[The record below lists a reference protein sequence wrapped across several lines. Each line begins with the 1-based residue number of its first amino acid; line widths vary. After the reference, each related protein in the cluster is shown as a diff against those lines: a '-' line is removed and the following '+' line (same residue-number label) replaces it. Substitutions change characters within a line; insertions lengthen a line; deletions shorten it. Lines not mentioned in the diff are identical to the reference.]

1 MLGQSSKLPLAVF
14 GGVLLGCAIAATV
27 HLLVNQFPREDT
39 EHSVPP
45 EISVSDTPKVYDTN
59 TRDTIV
65 TAEKVQSFT
74 EQLQQSL
81 PVIDQLDQQGLEEL
95 FNSVL
100 HENSRN
106 TTVASLVIDRLTE
119 LDPNSAF
126 QMVNRLD
133 YFKREWLIPVVMARW
148 GSVNVADAMTAA
160 ATLSTE
166 LKKSAIHSILLAN
179 STALDNQ
186 FLVDLGA
193 SLDMDVVVKQVLS
206 ELHVQKMFD
215 NPREAFDFL
224 FADEVPDQ
232 DQHDLFNELAEDW
245 LRRDGTEAF
254 LGLFEILRTNESDVN
269 SSWSNAY
276 DITDQMCEV
285 DVQLVWELL
294 QTDYQDIRDSTM
306 RISVLAHWMEEDT
319 TAAIVA
325 LNELE
330 TKGPVDELYRD
341 VIWFWT
347 SSNPHHAIQNIEK
360 VPQGFHSH
368 FYSEAIFS
376 LSLKGEID
384 EALQLLEQM
393 EALEVNT
400 GDAQELLVMA
410 WANHDMTAAIDWTMA
425 NTEQGSDSRN
435 SLLGRNIDD
444 LAREDP
450 VRALQLAVENEDPA
464 AANSSYSLP
473 VRVINTVATYVDVDQ
488 ALELLQRRSE
498 TTNPNEYSVVGTEL
512 VLIGREAEA
521 IQIGEQLS
529 EAMQLEYFRQMTWP
543 WYRNDPVGLID
554 SLPKLPNEQV
564 QLVVAQEILNSN
576 SRSPLLSAEEIAY
589 LEDFVGE
596 AESE

>member
-39 EHSVPP
+39 EHYVPP
-45 EISVSDTPKVYDTN
+45 EISVSDTPKVYAPK
-59 TRDTIV
+59 TRDTVV

-100 HENSRN
+100 HKNSRN

-119 LDPNSAF
+119 LNPNSAF

-166 LKKSAIHSILLAN
+166 LKKSAIHSILAN

-193 SLDMDVVVKQVLS
+193 SFDMDAVVKQVLS
-206 ELHVQKMFD
+206 ELQVQKMFD
-215 NPREAFDFL
+215 KPRDAFEFL

-245 LRRDGTEAF
+245 LRRAGTEAF
-254 LGLFEILRTNESDVN
+254 SGLFEILRTKESNVN

-276 DITDQMCEV
+276 EITSKMCDV

-294 QTDYQDIRDSTM
+294 QTEDQDTRDSTM
-306 RISVLAHWMEEDT
+306 RTSVLAHWMEEDT
-319 TAAIVA
+319 SAAIVA
-325 LNELE
+325 INELE
-330 TKGPVDELYRD
+330 TKGPVDELYRN
-341 VIWFWT
+341 VIRYWT
-347 SSNPHHAIQNIEK
+347 RRNPHHATQNIEK
-360 VPQGFHSH
+360 IPGGHHSH
-368 FYSEAIFS
+368 LYSQAILS
-376 LSLKGEID
+376 LSQEGEID
-384 EALQLLEQM
+384 EALQVLEQM
-393 EALEVNT
+393 ETLEVNT

-410 WANHDMTAAIDWTMA
+410 WANHDLTAAMDWTMA
-425 NTEQGSDSRN
+425 NTDQGSDSRN
-435 SLLGRNIDD
+435 SLLGQNIND

-450 VRALQLAVENEDPA
+450 IRALQLAVENEDPA
-464 AANSSYSLP
+464 GANSSYSLP
-473 VRVINTVATYVDVDQ
+473 VRVIDTVATYVDVDQ
-488 ALELLQRRSE
+488 ALELLERRSE

-529 EAMQLEYFRQMTWP
+529 EAMQLEYFRQLTWP

-564 QLVVAQEILNSN
+564 QLAVAQEILNSN
-576 SRSPLLSAEEIAY
+576 RYRPLLSAEEIGY

-596 AESE
+596 AETE

>member
-100 HENSRN
+100 HENNRN

-119 LDPNSAF
+119 LNPNSAF

-148 GSVNVADAMTAA
+148 GSDNVADAMTAA

-166 LKKSAIHSILLAN
+166 LKKSAIHSILTN

-193 SLDMDVVVKQVLS
+193 SLDMDAVVKQVLS
-206 ELHVQKMFD
+206 ELQVQKMFD
-215 NPREAFDFL
+215 KPRDAFEFL
-224 FADEVPDQ
+224 LTDEVSDQ

-245 LRRDGTEAF
+245 LRRAGTEAF
-254 LGLFEILRTNESDVN
+254 SGLFEILRTNESDLN
-269 SSWSNAY
+269 FSWSNTY
-276 DITDQMCEV
+276 DITRQMCDV

-294 QTDYQDIRDSTM
+294 QTEYQDIRDPTM

-319 TAAIVA
+319 AAAIVA
-325 LNELE
+325 INELE
-330 TKGPVDELYRD
+330 TKSPVDELYRD
-341 VIWFWT
+341 VISFWT
-347 SSNPHHAIQNIEK
+347 NSNPHHAIQNIEK
-360 VPQGFHSH
+360 IPQGFLSH
-368 FYSEAIFS
+368 LYSQAIFS
-376 LSLKGEID
+376 LSLKGEIY
-384 EALQLLEQM
+384 EALQVLEQM
-393 EALEVNT
+393 EALEENT
-400 GDAQELLVMA
+400 GDAQNYLIMG
-410 WANHDMTAAIDWTMA
+410 WTNHDMSAAMDWLMA
-425 NTEQGSDSRN
+425 NTEEGSELRST
-435 SLLGRNIDD
+435 LLGRNIDD

-450 VRALQLAVENEDPA
+450 IRALQLAVENEDPA
-464 AANSSYSLP
+464 AANSNYTLP
-473 VRVINTVATYVDVDQ
+473 ARVIDSVATWVDVDQ

-498 TTNPNEYSVVGTEL
+498 TTNPNEYSIVGSEL

-529 EAMQLEYFRQMTWP
+529 EAMQLEYFRQITWG
-543 WYRNDPVGLID
+543 WYLNDPADLID
-554 SLPKLPNEQV
+554 SLPKLPNKHV
-564 QLVVAQEILNSN
+564 QLVVAQEILDSN
-576 SRSPLLSAEEIAY
+576 GNRPLLSEEEIAY
-589 LEDFVGE
+589 LEDFVGRGE
-596 AESE
+596 TE

>member
-39 EHSVPP
+39 EHYVPP
-45 EISVSDTPKVYDTN
+45 EISVSDTPKVYDPK
-59 TRDTIV
+59 TRDTVV

-106 TTVASLVIDRLTE
+106 TTVASLVIDRVTE

-148 GSVNVADAMTAA
+148 GSDNVADAMTAA

-166 LKKSAIHSILLAN
+166 LKKSAIHSILAN

-193 SLDMDVVVKQVLS
+193 SLDMDAVVKQVLS
-206 ELHVQKMFD
+206 ELQVQKMFD
-215 NPREAFDFL
+215 KPREAFDFL

-232 DQHDLFNELAEDW
+232 DQYDLFDELADEW
-245 LRRDGTEAF
+245 LRNAGTEAF
-254 LGLFEILRTNESDVN
+254 SGLFEILLTKESNVN

-276 DITDQMCEV
+276 EITSKMCDV

-294 QTDYQDIRDSTM
+294 QTEDQDTRDSTM
-306 RISVLAHWMEEDT
+306 RTSVLAHWMEEDT
-319 TAAIVA
+319 SAAIVA

-330 TKGPVDELYRD
+330 TKGPVDELYRN
-341 VIWFWT
+341 VIRYWT
-347 SSNPHHAIQNIEK
+347 RRNPHHAIQNIEK
-360 VPQGFHSH
+360 IPGGHHSH
-368 FYSEAIFS
+368 LYSQAILS
-376 LSLKGEID
+376 LSQEGEID
-384 EALQLLEQM
+384 EALQVLEQM
-393 EALEVNT
+393 ETLEVNT

-410 WANHDMTAAIDWTMA
+410 WANHDLTAAMDWTMA
-425 NTEQGSDSRN
+425 NTDQGSDSRN
-435 SLLGRNIDD
+435 SLLGQNIND

-450 VRALQLAVENEDPA
+450 IRALQLAVENEDPA
-464 AANSSYSLP
+464 GANSSYSLP
-473 VRVINTVATYVDVDQ
+473 VRVIDTVATYVDVDQ
-488 ALELLQRRSE
+488 ALELLERRSE

-529 EAMQLEYFRQMTWP
+529 EAMQLEYFRHLTWP

-564 QLVVAQEILNSN
+564 QLAVAQEILKNNSY
-576 SRSPLLSAEEIAY
+576 RPLLSAEEIGY

>member
-39 EHSVPP
+39 EHDVPP
-45 EISVSDTPKVYDTN
+45 EISVSDTPKVYDTK

-119 LDPNSAF
+119 LNPNSAF

-148 GSVNVADAMTAA
+148 GSDNVADAMTAA

-166 LKKSAIHSILLAN
+166 LKKSAIHSILAN

-193 SLDMDVVVKQVLS
+193 SFDMDAVVKQVLS
-206 ELHVQKMFD
+206 ELQVQKMFD
-215 NPREAFDFL
+215 KPRDAFEFL

-245 LRRDGTEAF
+245 LRRAGTEAF
-254 LGLFEILRTNESDVN
+254 SGLFEILRTKESNVN

-276 DITDQMCEV
+276 EITSKMCDV

-294 QTDYQDIRDSTM
+294 QTEDQDTRDSTM
-306 RISVLAHWMEEDT
+306 RTSVLAHWMEEDT
-319 TAAIVA
+319 SAAIVA
-325 LNELE
+325 INELE
-330 TKGPVDELYRD
+330 TKGPVDELYRN
-341 VIWFWT
+341 VIRYWT
-347 SSNPHHAIQNIEK
+347 RRNPHHATQNIEK
-360 VPQGFHSH
+360 IPGGHHSH
-368 FYSEAIFS
+368 LYSQAILS
-376 LSLKGEID
+376 LSQEGEID
-384 EALQLLEQM
+384 EALQVLEQM
-393 EALEVNT
+393 ETLEVNT

-410 WANHDMTAAIDWTMA
+410 WANHDLTAAMDWTMA
-425 NTEQGSDSRN
+425 NTDQGSDSRN
-435 SLLGRNIDD
+435 SLLGQNIND

-450 VRALQLAVENEDPA
+450 IRALQLAVENEDPA
-464 AANSSYSLP
+464 GANSSYSLP
-473 VRVINTVATYVDVDQ
+473 VRVIDTVATYVDVDQ
-488 ALELLQRRSE
+488 ALELLERRSE

-529 EAMQLEYFRQMTWP
+529 EAMQLEYFRQLTWP

-564 QLVVAQEILNSN
+564 QLAVAQEILNSN
-576 SRSPLLSAEEIAY
+576 RYRPLLSAEEIGY

-596 AESE
+596 AETE

>member
-1 MLGQSSKLPLAVF
+1 MLGQSSKLPLAVI

-39 EHSVPP
+39 EHYVPP

-106 TTVASLVIDRLTE
+106 TTVASLVIDRVTE

-148 GSVNVADAMTAA
+148 GSDNVADAMTAA

-166 LKKSAIHSILLAN
+166 LKKSAIHSILAN

-193 SLDMDVVVKQVLS
+193 SLDMDAVVKQVLS
-206 ELHVQKMFD
+206 ELQVQQMFD
-215 NPREAFDFL
+215 KPREAFDFL

-232 DQHDLFNELAEDW
+232 DQYDLFDELADEW
-245 LRRDGTEAF
+245 LRHAGTEAF
-254 LGLFEILRTNESDVN
+254 SGLYEILRTKESDVN

-276 DITDQMCEV
+276 EITSKMCDV

-294 QTDYQDIRDSTM
+294 QTEDQDTRDSTM
-306 RISVLAHWMEEDT
+306 RTSVLAHWMEEDT
-319 TAAIVA
+319 SAAIVA

-330 TKGPVDELYRD
+330 TKGPVDELYRN
-341 VIWFWT
+341 VIRYWT
-347 SSNPHHAIQNIEK
+347 RRNPHHATQNIEK
-360 VPQGFHSH
+360 IPGGHHSH
-368 FYSEAIFS
+368 LYSQAILS
-376 LSLKGEID
+376 LSQEGEID
-384 EALQLLEQM
+384 EALQVLEQM
-393 EALEVNT
+393 ETLEVNT
-400 GDAQELLVMA
+400 GDAQEFLVTA
-410 WANHDMTAAIDWTMA
+410 WAIHDLTAAIDWTMA
-425 NTEQGSDSRN
+425 NTAQGSDSRN
-435 SLLGRNIDD
+435 SLLGQNINY

-450 VRALQLAVENEDPA
+450 IRALQLAVENEDPA
-464 AANSSYSLP
+464 GANSSYSLP
-473 VRVINTVATYVDVDQ
+473 VRVIDTVATYVDVDQ
-488 ALELLQRRSE
+488 ALELLERRSE

-529 EAMQLEYFRQMTWP
+529 EAMQLEYFRQLTWP

-564 QLVVAQEILNSN
+564 QLAVAQEILNNN
-576 SRSPLLSAEEIAY
+576 SYRPLLSAEEIGY

>member
-39 EHSVPP
+39 EHDVPP
-45 EISVSDTPKVYDTN
+45 EISVSDTPKVYDTK

-119 LDPNSAF
+119 LNPNSAF

-148 GSVNVADAMTAA
+148 GSVNVVDAMTAA

-166 LKKSAIHSILLAN
+166 LKKSAIYSILAN

-193 SLDMDVVVKQVLS
+193 SLDMDAVVKQVLS
-206 ELHVQKMFD
+206 ELQVQKMFD
-215 NPREAFDFL
+215 KPRDAFEFL

-245 LRRDGTEAF
+245 LRRAGTEAF
-254 LGLFEILRTNESDVN
+254 SGLFEILRTNESDVN

-276 DITDQMCEV
+276 DITHQMCDV

-294 QTDYQDIRDSTM
+294 QTEYQDIRDSTM
-306 RISVLAHWMEEDT
+306 RISVLAHWMEEE
-319 TAAIVA
+319 TAAAIDA

-360 VPQGFHSH
+360 IPQGFHSH
-368 FYSEAIFS
+368 FYSQAIFS

-384 EALQLLEQM
+384 EALQVLEQM
-393 EALEVNT
+393 ETLEVNT

-410 WANHDMTAAIDWTMA
+410 WANHDMKAAIDWTMA
-425 NTEQGSDSRN
+425 NTDQGSDSRN
-435 SLLGRNIDD
+435 SLLARNIDD

-450 VRALQLAVENEDPA
+450 IRALQLAVENEDPA

-473 VRVINTVATYVDVDQ
+473 VRVIDTVATYVDVDQ

-529 EAMQLEYFRQMTWP
+529 EAMQLEYFRQITWR
-543 WYRNDPVGLID
+543 WYLNDPVGLID
-554 SLPKLPNEQV
+554 SLPKLPNEPV
-564 QLVVAQEILNSN
+564 QLAVAQEILNSN
-576 SRSPLLSAEEIAY
+576 RRSPLLSAEEIAY

>member
-39 EHSVPP
+39 EHYVPP
-45 EISVSDTPKVYDTN
+45 EISVSDTPKVYAPK
-59 TRDTIV
+59 TRDTVV
-65 TAEKVQSFT
+65 TEEKVQSFT
-74 EQLQQSL
+74 ELLQQSL

-100 HENSRN
+100 HKNSRN
-106 TTVASLVIDRLTE
+106 TTVASLVIDRLTK
-119 LDPNSAF
+119 LNPNSAF

-166 LKKSAIHSILLAN
+166 LKKSAIHSILAN

-193 SLDMDVVVKQVLS
+193 SLDMDAVVKQVLS
-206 ELHVQKMFD
+206 ELQVQKMFD
-215 NPREAFDFL
+215 KPREAFDFL

-245 LRRDGTEAF
+245 LRRVGTEAF
-254 LGLFEILRTNESDVN
+254 SGLFEILRTNESDLN
-269 SSWSNAY
+269 FSWSNTY
-276 DITDQMCEV
+276 DITRQMCDV

-294 QTDYQDIRDSTM
+294 QTEYQDIRDPTM

-319 TAAIVA
+319 AAAIVA
-325 LNELE
+325 INELE
-330 TKGPVDELYRD
+330 TKSPVGELYRD
-341 VIWFWT
+341 VISFWT
-347 SSNPHHAIQNIEK
+347 NSNPHHALQNIEK
-360 VPQGFHSH
+360 IPQGFLSH
-368 FYSEAIFS
+368 LYSQAIFS

-384 EALQLLEQM
+384 EALQVLEQM
-393 EALEVNT
+393 EALEENT
-400 GDAQELLVMA
+400 GDAQNYLIMG
-410 WANHDMTAAIDWTMA
+410 WTNHDMSAAMDWLMA
-425 NTEQGSDSRN
+425 NTEEGSELRST
-435 SLLGRNIDD
+435 LLRRNIDD

-450 VRALQLAVENEDPA
+450 IRALQLAVENEDPA
-464 AANSSYSLP
+464 AANSNYTLP
-473 VRVINTVATYVDVDQ
+473 ARVIDSVATWVDVDQ

-498 TTNPNEYSVVGTEL
+498 TTNPNEYSIVGSEL

-529 EAMQLEYFRQMTWP
+529 EAMQLEYFRQITWG
-543 WYRNDPVGLID
+543 WYLNDPADLID
-554 SLPKLPNEQV
+554 SLPKLPNKQV
-564 QLVVAQEILNSN
+564 QLVVAQEILDSN
-576 SRSPLLSAEEIAY
+576 GNRPLLSEEEIAY
-589 LEDFVGE
+589 LEDFVGRGE
-596 AESE
+596 TE